1 MAARGSIRSL
11 QLPDICYTLIQ
22 NFLTS
27 QARDNGPMLIARGL
41 RGIHPVEE

>member
-1 MAARGSIRSL
+1 MAARVSIRSL

-27 QARDNGPMLIARGL
+27 QARRNGPLFSARGL
-41 RGIHPVEE
+41 RVIHPVEE